1 MSLVRFRPEAPSYA
15 DLAHLVE
22 RHLAKVEVA
31 SSSLVIRSKRA
42 LKVLSALYSTK
53 SVLLH
58 KIKYTAPWPSGKA
71 GACKALIPSSIL
83 GGASKKKDTMKIVS
97 FFLFCLLQVEEKGLI
112 IAIIRAFLCDI
123 GKSSNLYKRQRTEY
137 VKGVLNMKNINK
149 MKMKDFISYLTVILA
164 AILLAFNYQLFIV
177 MNGFA
182 PAGLNGIA
190 TMIQFKTGFSIG
202 YMSLVI
208 NVPLCIVAYFLI
220 NKAFALRSLV
230 FSITY
235 SFVYLFL
242 QELGLSQFQYNANG
256 HDTIYPV
263 LLSGAISG
271 AVYGMCFVVN
281 ASTGGTDIVSKYISI
296 KRPNLNF
303 FWVTFGLNII
313 VAATSFL
320 FMHRLISQGI

>member
-1 MSLVRFRPEAPSYA
+1 
-15 DLAHLVE
+15 
-22 RHLAKVEVA
+22 
-31 SSSLVIRSKRA
+31 
-42 LKVLSALYSTK
+42 
-53 SVLLH
+53 
-58 KIKYTAPWPSGKA
+58 
-71 GACKALIPSSIL
+71 
-83 GGASKKKDTMKIVS
+83 MKI
-97 FFLFCLLQVEEKGLI
+97 
-112 IAIIRAFLCDI
+112 
-123 GKSSNLYKRQRTEY
+123 
-137 VKGVLNMKNINK
+137 INK

-313 VAATSFL
+313 VAATSFFVYASPDQSGHL
-320 FMHRLISQGI
+320 TYDYKPVCLCVLYCFVSSFIGSFMINGTKSAIKVTIVTIYPQEIMQKITSDLKHSTTYITAHGFFSSEEKTILISVINRHQLIDLQKILSQFDNTFSFTETVNQTFGNFKHIK